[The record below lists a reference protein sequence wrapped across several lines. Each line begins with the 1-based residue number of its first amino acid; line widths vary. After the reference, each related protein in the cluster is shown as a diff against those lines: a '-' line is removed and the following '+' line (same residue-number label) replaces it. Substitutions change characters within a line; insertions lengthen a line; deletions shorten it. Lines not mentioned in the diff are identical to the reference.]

1 MPDMIR
7 INTRISKDLNDWLE
21 EQTEQN
27 GVPKSTMIYLALENF
42 RKEKQV
48 MAGMANMSMVIQ
60 KLEQLENKIE
70 DAAQKS

>member
-48 MAGMANMSMVIQ
+48 MSGMANMSMVIQ